1 MPAEGE
7 PGSSPGPKE
16 IEELL
21 LGGELRY
28 TRVDAVRLAGVSRE
42 FSGRVW
48 RAFGYPS
55 MPDGEVAYTEGDVA
69 ALYRMR
75 RLIEDGVLDEDGVIR
90 LVRAFGQTMTR
101 LAEWQ
106 VNLLSGTVGGP
117 SGDDADLGAIRTIVE
132 IAEKHMEE
140 FEPLVVHAWRRQL
153 AAAGTRAIASAAT
166 ARESGSSSV
175 ARPPLTVGFADM
187 VSFTQMSRE
196 LEELELARVVERF
209 EETAS
214 DIVASC
220 GGRLVKTLGDEVLFC
235 ADDPAVGGEI
245 ALTIAAAIKDE
256 TEVPDVRVGAAYGPV
271 LPLMGDVFGTTVNLA
286 ARLTSLARPG
296 TVVIDEELAAH
307 LEGVRDFTTTRIVR
321 RPVRGLGIIQ
331 PYVLRRA
338 GDRRSTTAEPGS
350 RTSGTASG
358 ASEPEPRPTESATAE
373 PE

>member
-1 MPAEGE
+1 MSAGVPD
-7 PGSSPGPKE
+7 PRE

-21 LGGELRY
+21 LGGKLRY
-28 TRVDAVRLAGVSRE
+28 TRVDATERAGVTRE
-42 FSGRVW
+42 LSGRIW

-55 MPDGEVAYTEGDVA
+55 MPDGEIAYTEGDVA
-69 ALYRMR
+69 ALYRIR
-75 RLIEDGVLDEDGVIR
+75 RLMDDGVLDEDAVIR

-106 VNLLSGTVGGP
+106 VNLLSHMMVPEPNGSPDPASV
-117 SGDDADLGAIRTIVE
+117 RTIVE
-132 IAEKHMEE
+132 LAEKHMGE

-153 AAAGTRAIASAAT
+153 AAAGTRAIAAAAT
-166 ARESGSSSV
+166 SREAGGTGAV
-175 ARPPLTVGFADM
+175 RPHLTVGFADM

-214 DIVASC
+214 DIIASC

-245 ALTIAAAIKDE
+245 ALTIAEAIKDE
-256 TEVPDVRVGAAYGPV
+256 TEVPDVRVGAAHGPV
-271 LPLMGDVFGTTVNLA
+271 LQLMGDVFGTTVNLA

-296 TVVIDEELAAH
+296 SVVIDSELAEG
-307 LEGVRDFTTTRIVR
+307 LEGRPAFAATRIVR

-331 PYVLRRA
+331 PYVLRR
-338 GDRRSTTAEPGS
+338 GRDDGGG
-350 RTSGTASG
+350 SGTGDG
-358 ASEPEPRPTESATAE
+358 APDAG
-373 PE
+373 

>member
-1 MPAEGE
+1 MSAAGVPD
-7 PGSSPGPKE
+7 PKE

-28 TRVDAVRLAGVSRE
+28 TRVDATERAGVTRE
-42 FSGRVW
+42 LSGRIW

-55 MPDGEVAYTEGDVA
+55 MPDGEVAYTDGDVA
-69 ALYRMR
+69 ALDRIR
-75 RLIEDGVLDEDGVIR
+75 RLMDDGVLDEDAVIR

-106 VNLLSGTVGGP
+106 VNLLSHMVIPDPNEPPDPTSVQ
-117 SGDDADLGAIRTIVE
+117 TIVE
-132 IAEKHMEE
+132 LAEKHIGE

-153 AAAGTRAIASAAT
+153 AAAGTRAIAAAAT
-166 ARESGSSSV
+166 SREAGTGAV
-175 ARPPLTVGFADM
+175 RPHLTVGFADM

-245 ALTIAAAIKDE
+245 ALTIAEAIQDE
-256 TEVPDVRVGAAYGPV
+256 TEVPDVRVGAAHGPV
-271 LPLMGDVFGTTVNLA
+271 LQLMGDVFGTTVNLA

-296 TVVIDEELAAH
+296 SVVIDEELAER
-307 LEGVRDFTTTRIVR
+307 LEGEPAFAPTRIVR

-331 PYVLRRA
+331 PYVLRRGKHGSPA
-338 GDRRSTTAEPGS
+338 G
-350 RTSGTASG
+350 
-358 ASEPEPRPTESATAE
+358 
-373 PE
+373 

>member
-1 MPAEGE
+1 MSAGLPD
-7 PGSSPGPKE
+7 PKE
-16 IEELL
+16 VEELL
-21 LGGELRY
+21 LGGELRH

-55 MPDGEVAYTEGDVA
+55 MPDDEVAYTDGDVA
-69 ALYRMR
+69 ALHGLR
-75 RLIEDGVLDEDGVIR
+75 RLVDDGVLGEDGVIR

-106 VNLLSGTVGGP
+106 VNLLSGM
-117 SGDDADLGAIRTIVE
+117 LGAEPGESPAPEAVRTIVE
-132 IAEKHMEE
+132 IAEKHIEE

-153 AAAGTRAIASAAT
+153 AAAGTRAIAAAST
-166 ARESGSSSV
+166 REAGAPGAARSHT
-175 ARPPLTVGFADM
+175 TVGFADM

-196 LEELELARVVERF
+196 LEELELARMVERF

-245 ALTIAAAIKDE
+245 ALTIAAAIQDE
-256 TEVPDVRVGAAYGPV
+256 TEVPDVRVGVAYGPV

-286 ARLTSLARPG
+286 ARLTALARPG
-296 TVVIDEELAAH
+296 SVMIDAELAAQ
-307 LEGVRDFTTTRIVR
+307 LEKRPAFALTRITR

-338 GDRRSTTAEPGS
+338 GQGGGAGDVPETGDAPG
-350 RTSGTASG
+350 G
-358 ASEPEPRPTESATAE
+358 P
-373 PE
+373 

>member
-1 MPAEGE
+1 MPAEGG
-7 PGSSPGPKE
+7 PGSSPDPKE

-28 TRVDAVRLAGVSRE
+28 TRVDAVRLAGVTRE

-55 MPDGEVAYTEGDVA
+55 MPDGEIAYTEGDVA
-69 ALYRMR
+69 ALYRIR
-75 RLIEDGVLDEDGVIR
+75 RLMDDGFLDEDGVIR

-106 VNLLSGTVGGP
+106 VNLLSGTIGDP
-117 SGDDADLGAIRTIVE
+117 SGEADPGAVRTIVE

-153 AAAGTRAIASAAT
+153 AAAGTRAIAASATREPGST
-166 ARESGSSSV
+166 A
-175 ARPPLTVGFADM
+175 ARAPLTVGFADM

-245 ALTIAAAIKDE
+245 ALAIAAAIKDE

-296 TVVIDEELAAH
+296 SVVIDEELAAH
-307 LEGVRDFTTTRIVR
+307 LADVPAFTTTRIVR

-338 GDRRSTTAEPGS
+338 GGRP
-350 RTSGTASG
+350 SG
-358 ASEPEPRPTESATAE
+358 APETE
-373 PE
+373 